1 MTDSNDTDWLFD
13 RISGHG
19 EKPFL
24 ATCGQT
30 HSYDELL
37 VALERA
43 DLALSGKIPAGA
55 SIAILGDYSLESISS
70 LLWLLKNRNI
80 IVPIAGSADLEV
92 RERCRE
98 AYCDFLIDTVSE
110 PGCMHFKKLDDP
122 GGTHEL
128 IEKLR
133 GGNRAGLVLFSSG
146 SAGKPK
152 AMIHDLTNLV
162 QIYADRKAR
171 NLSMIVFL
179 MFDHIGGINTLFNS
193 LASGS
198 FMVAPV
204 KRDAEEVAVLIQEH
218 KVTILPTSPTFL
230 NLLLIAEAPRQ
241 FDLSSLKIITYGTE
255 PMPESLLLKLR
266 ETFPKVKF
274 LQTFGTSETG
284 ISRTDSKS
292 SGSLFMKLDDP
303 DIEHKVVDGELW
315 LRSKTQILG
324 YLNHSMASF
333 TEDGWFRT
341 GDKVEVDES
350 GYLRVV
356 GRSKEMIN
364 VGGEKVVPS
373 EVESVILEVNCVKDC
388 TVFGQPSPVTGEIVA
403 AKVLLNEGVDQAV
416 AKSEIR
422 KHCSAR
428 IARYKVPVKIIF
440 VAESLFGDRFKKKRN
455 LASTD

>member
-1 MTDSNDTDWLFD
+1 
-13 RISGHG
+13 
-19 EKPFL
+19 
-24 ATCGQT
+24 
-30 HSYDELL
+30 
-37 VALERA
+37 
-43 DLALSGKIPAGA
+43 
-55 SIAILGDYSLESISS
+55 
-70 LLWLLKNRNI
+70 
-80 IVPIAGSADLEV
+80 
-92 RERCRE
+92 
-98 AYCDFLIDTVSE
+98 
-110 PGCMHFKKLDDP
+110 MHFRKLDNP

-146 SAGKPK
+146 SAGRPK

-218 KVTILPTSPTFL
+218 KVSILPTSPTFL
-230 NLLLIAEAPRQ
+230 NLLLIAEAPRR

-255 PMPESLLLKLR
+255 PMPESLLRKLR

-292 SGSLFMKLDDP
+292 STSLYMTLDDP

-324 YLNHSMASF
+324 YLNHSMESF

-341 GDKVEVDES
+341 GDKVEMDEG

-373 EVESVILEVNCVKDC
+373 EVESVIMEVNGVKDC
-388 TVFGQPSPVTGEIVA
+388 TVFGQSSPVTGQIVA
-403 AKVLLNEGVDQAV
+403 AKVLLDEGLDQAV

-422 KHCSAR
+422 KHCSAKL
-428 IARYKVPVKIIF
+428 ARYKVPVKIVF

-455 LASTD
+455 VTSAD